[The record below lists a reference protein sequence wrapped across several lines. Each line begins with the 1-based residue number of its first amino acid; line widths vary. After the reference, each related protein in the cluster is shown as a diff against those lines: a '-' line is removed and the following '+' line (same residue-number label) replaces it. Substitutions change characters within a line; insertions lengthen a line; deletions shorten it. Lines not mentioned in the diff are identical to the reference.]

1 MATLR
6 GIDGAEHYQRIAK
19 AMTWVDYLRSANWN
33 QASGIGFCAYLLGCV
48 AAGYYLV
55 RSWVGEDVRELGSG
69 SVGARN
75 VGRVLGKTG
84 FLVTLMCDFG
94 KGGLAVW
101 AARHFT
107 TDERIVAIAMVAV
120 VAGHI
125 WPAQLRFHGGKGM
138 ATSLGALL
146 VYDPKLALVYCMLF
160 LGAFVLQ
167 WRTVLPGLFALV
179 CLPLVALFLGQD
191 RIQVVL
197 ITMMSGLVLFA
208 HRKNIAD
215 EISHLVERRHLPA
228 ETDKSL

>member
-1 MATLR
+1 M
-6 GIDGAEHYQRIAK
+6 
-19 AMTWVDYLRSANWN
+19 MWVDYLRSANWN
-33 QASGIGFCAYLLGCV
+33 QAGCISFCAYLLGCF

-55 RSWVGEDVRELGSG
+55 HQRLGEDIRELGSG

-84 FLVTLMCDFG
+84 FLITLLSDFA

-101 AARHFT
+101 LARHFT
-107 TDERIVAIAMVAV
+107 TDERIVALSMVAV

-125 WPAQLRFHGGKGM
+125 WPVQLRFHGGKGM

-146 VYDPKLALVYCMLF
+146 VFDPKLALLYCALF

-179 CLPLVALFLGQD
+179 CLPLGALLLDQD
-191 RIQVVL
+191 RIEVVL
-197 ITMMSGLVLFA
+197 ITIMSGLILLA
-208 HRKNIAD
+208 HRKNIAE
-215 EISHLVERRHLPA
+215 EISQIIERRHMQT
-228 ETDKSL
+228 ETDESL

>member
-1 MATLR
+1 
-6 GIDGAEHYQRIAK
+6 
-19 AMTWVDYLRSANWN
+19 MTWVDYLRSANWN
-33 QASGIGFCAYLLGCV
+33 QASGIGFCAYLLGCF

-55 RSWVGEDVRELGSG
+55 RSRLGEDIREMGSG

-75 VGRVLGKTG
+75 VGRVLGKAG
-84 FLVTLMCDFG
+84 FLITLICDFG
-94 KGGLAVW
+94 KGGLAIW

-107 TDERIVAIAMVAV
+107 TDERIVAFTMVAV

-146 VYDPKLALVYCMLF
+146 VYDPKLALVYCVLF

-179 CLPLVALFLGQD
+179 CLPIGALFLGQD
-191 RIQVVL
+191 RIQVGL
-197 ITMMSGLVLFA
+197 ITLMSGLVLLA
-208 HRKNIAD
+208 HRKNITD
-215 EISHLVERRHLPA
+215 EIHTLIGRRHMQA
-228 ETDKSL
+228 ESDEPL

>member
-1 MATLR
+1 
-6 GIDGAEHYQRIAK
+6 
-19 AMTWVDYLRSANWN
+19 MTWIDYLRSANWN
-33 QASGIGFCAYLLGCV
+33 QASAIGFCAYLLGCF

-55 RSWVGEDVRELGSG
+55 RSRIGEDVRELGSG

-84 FLVTLMCDFG
+84 FLVTVLCDFG

-101 AARHFT
+101 AAGHFT
-107 TDERIVAIAMVAV
+107 TDQRIVALAMVAV

-167 WRTVLPGLFALV
+167 WRTILPGLFALI
-179 CLPLVALFLGQD
+179 CLPLAALFLGQD
-191 RIQVVL
+191 RIQVFL
-197 ITMMSGLVLFA
+197 IGLMSGLVLLA
-208 HRKNIAD
+208 HRKNIID
-215 EISHLVERRHLPA
+215 EIFSLIERRHLQA
-228 ETDKSL
+228 ESDEPL

>member
-1 MATLR
+1 
-6 GIDGAEHYQRIAK
+6 
-19 AMTWVDYLRSANWN
+19 MTWVDYLRVANWN
-33 QASGIGFCAYLLGCV
+33 QASGIGFCAYLLGCF

-55 RSWVGEDVRELGSG
+55 RSRLGEDVRELGSG

-75 VGRVLGKTG
+75 VGRILGKTG
-84 FLVTLMCDFG
+84 FLLTLLCDFG
-94 KGGLAVW
+94 KGALAVW

-107 TDERIVAIAMVAV
+107 KDDRIVALAMVAV

-146 VYDPKLALVYCMLF
+146 IFDPKFAFIYGALF
-160 LGAFVLQ
+160 LGSFVLL
-167 WRTVLPGLFALV
+167 WRSVLPGLFALI

-191 RIQVVL
+191 RIEVVL
-197 ITMMSGLVLFA
+197 ITVTAGLVLFA

-215 EISHLVERRHLPA
+215 EISLLIDRRHMHA
-228 ETDKSL
+228 GSDKTL

>member
-1 MATLR
+1 
-6 GIDGAEHYQRIAK
+6 
-19 AMTWVDYLRSANWN
+19 MTWVDYLRSANWN
-33 QASGIGFCAYLLGCV
+33 QASGIGFFSYLLGCF

-55 RSWVGEDVRELGSG
+55 RSRLGEDVRELGSG

-75 VGRVLGKTG
+75 VGRILGKTG
-84 FLVTLMCDFG
+84 FLVTLLSDFG
-94 KGGLAVW
+94 KGALAVW
-101 AARHFT
+101 AAHHFT
-107 TDERIVAIAMVAV
+107 KDERIVAIAMVAV

-146 VYDPKLALVYCMLF
+146 VYDPTLALVYCAMF
-160 LGAFVLQ
+160 LGAFVLL
-167 WRTVLPGLFALV
+167 WRTVLPGLFALI

-197 ITMMSGLVLFA
+197 ITVTNGLVLFA

-215 EISHLVERRHLPA
+215 EISLLIERRDMHV
-228 ETDKSL
+228 ESDKSL

>member
-1 MATLR
+1 
-6 GIDGAEHYQRIAK
+6 
-19 AMTWVDYLRSANWN
+19 MTWVDYLRSANWN
-33 QASGIGFCAYLLGCV
+33 QASGIGLCAYALGCF

-55 RSWVGEDVRELGSG
+55 RSRLGEDIRELGSG

-84 FLVTLMCDFG
+84 FLATLMSDFG

-107 TDERIVAIAMVAV
+107 TDERIVAFAMVAV

-146 VYDPKLALVYCMLF
+146 VYDPKLALAYCVLF

-167 WRTVLPGLFALV
+167 WRTTLPGLFALV

-191 RIQVVL
+191 RIQAVL
-197 ITMMSGLVLFA
+197 ITIMSGLVLFA

-215 EISHLVERRHLPA
+215 EIFNLIERRHMQA
-228 ETDKSL
+228 ESDKSL

>member
-1 MATLR
+1 
-6 GIDGAEHYQRIAK
+6 
-19 AMTWVDYLRSANWN
+19 MTWVDYLRSANWN
-33 QASGIGFCAYLLGCV
+33 QASGIGFCAYLLGCF

-55 RSWVGEDVRELGSG
+55 RSRLGEDIRELGSG

-107 TDERIVAIAMVAV
+107 NDQCIVAFAMVAV

-146 VYDPKLALVYCMLF
+146 IYDPKLAMVYCVLF

-167 WRTVLPGLFALV
+167 WRTILPGLFALV
-179 CLPLVALFLGQD
+179 CLPLAALFLGQN
-191 RIQVVL
+191 RIQIAL
-197 ITMMSGLVLFA
+197 ITMMSGLVLLA
-208 HRKNIAD
+208 HRKNITD
-215 EISHLVERRHLPA
+215 EILTLIGRRHLQA
-228 ETDKSL
+228 ESDEPL

>member
-1 MATLR
+1 
-6 GIDGAEHYQRIAK
+6 
-19 AMTWVDYLRSANWN
+19 MTWVDYLRSANWN
-33 QASGIGFCAYLLGCV
+33 QASGIGFCAYLLGCF

-55 RSWVGEDVRELGSG
+55 RSRLGEDIRELGSG

-75 VGRVLGKTG
+75 VGRVLGKAG
-84 FLVTLMCDFG
+84 FLVTLICDFG

-107 TDERIVAIAMVAV
+107 TDERIVAFAMVAV

-146 VYDPKLALVYCMLF
+146 VYDPKLAIVYCMLF

-167 WRTVLPGLFALV
+167 WRTVLPGLFALI

-191 RIQVVL
+191 RIQVIL
-197 ITMMSGLVLFA
+197 ITLMSGLVLLA
-208 HRKNIAD
+208 HRRNITD
-215 EISHLVERRHLPA
+215 EISTLIGRRHVQA
-228 ETDKSL
+228 ESDEPL

>member
-1 MATLR
+1 
-6 GIDGAEHYQRIAK
+6 
-19 AMTWVDYLRSANWN
+19 MTWIDYLRSANWN
-33 QASGIGFCAYLLGCV
+33 QASAIGFCSYLLGCF

-55 RSWVGEDVRELGSG
+55 RSRIGEDVRELGSG

-84 FLVTLMCDFG
+84 FLVTLLCDFG

-101 AARHFT
+101 AAGHFT
-107 TDERIVAIAMVAV
+107 TDQRIVALAMVAV

-167 WRTVLPGLFALV
+167 WRTVLPGLFALI
-179 CLPLVALFLGQD
+179 CLPLAALFLGQD
-191 RIQVVL
+191 RIQVFL
-197 ITMMSGLVLFA
+197 IGLMSGLVLLA
-208 HRKNIAD
+208 HRKNIID
-215 EISHLVERRHLPA
+215 EIFSLIERRHLQA
-228 ETDKSL
+228 ESDEPL

>member
-1 MATLR
+1 
-6 GIDGAEHYQRIAK
+6 
-19 AMTWVDYLRSANWN
+19 MTWVDYLRSANWN
-33 QASGIGFCAYLLGCV
+33 QASGIGFCAYLLGCI
-48 AAGYYLV
+48 ATGYYLV
-55 RSWVGEDVRELGSG
+55 RHRLGEDMRELGSG

-75 VGRVLGKTG
+75 VGRILGKTG
-84 FLVTLMCDFG
+84 FLITLICDFG

-107 TDERIVAIAMVAV
+107 TDERIVAVAMVAV

-146 VYDPKLALVYCMLF
+146 VFDSKLALIYCALF

-167 WRTVLPGLFALV
+167 WRTVLPGLFALI

-197 ITMMSGLVLFA
+197 ITVMSGLVLVA

-215 EISHLVERRHLPA
+215 EIFNLIERRHIHA
-228 ETDKSL
+228 ESDKSL